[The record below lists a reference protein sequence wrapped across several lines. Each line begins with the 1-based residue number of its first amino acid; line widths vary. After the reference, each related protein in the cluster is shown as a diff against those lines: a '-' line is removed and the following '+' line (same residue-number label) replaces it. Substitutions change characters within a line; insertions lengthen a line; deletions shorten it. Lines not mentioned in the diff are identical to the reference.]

1 MKSYLNKRIKKAMK
15 KEIEIKRQVLQNN
28 SQTVL
33 GSFTTDEQKLL
44 LQNSRMKLDVDRLL
58 KEAK

>member
-1 MKSYLNKRIKKAMK
+1 MK

-44 LQNSRMKLDVDRLL
+44 LQNSRMKLDVERLL
-58 KEAK
+58 KEAE